1 MPKGTKAQRTAYK
14 CSLDKIYR
22 KNLEL
27 NRGMTKD
34 QIEKEIKMNAHFKWE
49 STKHEDVTTL
59 DMMNLIIYADL
70 YSEKVDLYNCYPNE
84 EITDGDDFDPSRTD
98 KN

>member
-1 MPKGTKAQRTAYK
+1 MPKGTEAQRTAYK
-14 CSLDKIYR
+14 TSLDKIYR

-27 NRGMTKD
+27 KRGMTKK
-34 QIEKEIKMNAHFKWE
+34 QIENEIKINANFIWE
-49 STKHEDVTTL
+49 STKHEDVTTI
-59 DMMNLIIYADL
+59 DMQHLIIYTDL
-70 YSEKVDLYNCYPNE
+70 YGDDLGLYNCYPNE